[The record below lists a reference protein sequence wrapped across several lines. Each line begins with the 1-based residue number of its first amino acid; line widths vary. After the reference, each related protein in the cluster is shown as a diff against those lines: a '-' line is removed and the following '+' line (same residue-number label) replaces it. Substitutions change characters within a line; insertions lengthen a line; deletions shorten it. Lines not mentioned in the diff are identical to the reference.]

1 MSRPAAV
8 RAPLRLTAIRHARLA
23 TAAVFVFAVAGCAA
37 PHGGAT
43 TSDVAGCAAVLP
55 LARDVVHAHGTLT
68 LVRKISGADID
79 AITRDAGVV
88 PPLPPAV
95 KPPKPPP
102 DPNPPAGHDLPKTC
116 LVVYQG
122 DYPPGAITGASPPA
136 VTGTYA
142 LIILRVR
149 NPGVYRILITNQLPP
164 ATAHRPWW
172 HFF

>member
-8 RAPLRLTAIRHARLA
+8 RASSRLTAIRHARLA
-23 TAAVFVFAVAGCAA
+23 TVALFVSVVAGCAG

-55 LARDVVHAHGTLT
+55 LARDVVHAQGTLI
-68 LVRKISGADID
+68 LVRKISGDDID
-79 AITRDAGVV
+79 AITHDAGVV
-88 PPLPPAV
+88 PPPPPAV

-136 VTGTYA
+136 LTGTYA

-149 NPGVYRILITNQLPP
+149 HPGIYRILITNQLPP
-164 ATAHRPWW
+164 ATARRPWW

>member
-8 RAPLRLTAIRHARLA
+8 RASLRLIAVRHARLA
-23 TAAVFVFAVAGCAA
+23 SVALFVSVVAGCAG

-55 LARDVVHAHGTLT
+55 LARDVVHGHGTLT
-68 LVRKISGADID
+68 LVRKISGDDID
-79 AITRDAGVV
+79 AITREAGVV
-88 PPLPPAV
+88 SPPPPAV

-102 DPNPPAGHDLPKTC
+102 DPNPPAGHALPKTC

-136 VTGTYA
+136 LTGTYA

-149 NPGVYRILITNQLPP
+149 HPGVYRILITNQLPP

>member
-1 MSRPAAV
+1 MTSSCSGNGLPQETISRALIV
-8 RAPLRLTAIRHARLA
+8 S
-23 TAAVFVFAVAGCAA
+23 AVAGCAGS
-37 PHGGAT
+37 HGGAT

-68 LVRKISGADID
+68 LIRKISGADID
-79 AITRDAGVV
+79 AITRDVGVV
-88 PPLPPAV
+88 PPPPPAV

-136 VTGTYA
+136 LTGTYA

-149 NPGVYRILITNQLPP
+149 HPGVYRILITNQLPP